1 MNVTPSGHPPGNQL
15 IGLLMD
21 NATAP
26 YDASDYAYAWQVGY
40 YDYADPTSVSIV
52 INGAVQ
58 ASRYLSPLS
67 NENTRFGLELSADE
81 SELYLLMTGYRHNG
95 LVTNHGSTGFIRGV
109 SETNP
114 PADDNQSVTGFSGAV
129 RNLDGSPLA
138 DISNYTPNTLEH
150 WNLSKNNKAHVF
162 NTGTC
167 QYLSLI
173 HISEPTRL

>member
-1 MNVTPSGHPPGNQL
+1 
-15 IGLLMD
+15 MD

-58 ASRYLSPLS
+58 ASRYLSTNT

-95 LVTNHGSTGFIRGV
+95 LVTNHGSIGYAEYSG
-109 SETNP
+109 
-114 PADDNQSVTGFSGAV
+114 DDSQSVTSFSGAV

-150 WNLSKNNKAHVF
+150 W
-162 NTGTC
+162 TI
-167 QYLSLI
+167 Q
-173 HISEPTRL
+173 R